1 MYPQTQSPV
10 SAHSKE
16 QGESLTQMNTPAFAK
31 LNLFLLVTGR
41 TDNGYHTLQSLFT
54 LIDLHDDLGFTL
66 RQDGLIRRCTDIP
79 GLPEADDLV
88 VRAARLLKE
97 YTQTPFG
104 VDIELVKRIPSG
116 AGLGGGSSDAA
127 STLLSLNQLWQTQLS
142 SQELARL
149 GLQLGA
155 DVPFFLFGQTAMATG
170 VGENLVAFDLAPV
183 YYVILRPALFI
194 ATPSIFKDP
203 DLVRNSP
210 VLSDS
215 ELLQGRKELE
225 QAKHFARND
234 LEAVALK
241 QFTDLLALIAG
252 LRSAG
257 FDLRMTGSG
266 SCFFAPYLTREQA
279 EKAKQAIEL
288 WLEQHQPSLAVE
300 QVLVVKGLNQRL

>member
-1 MYPQTQSPV
+1 MHSQTQSSV
-10 SAHSKE
+10 SAYSKE
-16 QGESLTQMNTPAFAK
+16 QGEQVTQMNVPAFAK
-31 LNLFLLVTGR
+31 LNLFLLVTGL

-54 LIDLHDDLGFTL
+54 LVDLHDDLGFTL
-66 RQDGLIRRCTDIP
+66 RQDGLIRRSTDIP

-88 VRAARLLKE
+88 VRAAHLLKE
-97 YTQTPFG
+97 YTQTSFG

-155 DVPFFLFGQTAMATG
+155 DVPFFLFGQTAIATG
-170 VGENLVAFDLAPV
+170 IGENLVAFDLVPV

-203 DLVRNSP
+203 GLVRNSP

-241 QFTDLLALIAG
+241 QFPELLALIAG

-279 EKAKQAIEL
+279 EQAKQAIEL
-288 WLEQHQPSLAVE
+288 WLEIHQLPLAVE
-300 QVLVVKGLNQRL
+300 QVLVAKGLNRSL